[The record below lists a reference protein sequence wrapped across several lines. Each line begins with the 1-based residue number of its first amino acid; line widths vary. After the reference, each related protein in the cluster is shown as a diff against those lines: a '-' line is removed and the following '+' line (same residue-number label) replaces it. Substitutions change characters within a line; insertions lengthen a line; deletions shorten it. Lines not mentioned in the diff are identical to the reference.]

1 MTSTFSQQRIG
12 GAALPRL
19 LRCAIG
25 SVTVFAGILL
35 ASGCGAGGGSP
46 STGSTASLR
55 QHTSGAVRHVEQHP
69 GESIVATAVKRSVGV
84 YRSPSARRP
93 FKRLSNPTSI
103 GAPLVFLVKSRD
115 QAWEQ
120 VYLPVRPD
128 GATGWIKDRDV
139 SLAWNPYSLQA
150 RLGRHELVL
159 RKDGR
164 VTARFPAAVG
174 RSVLPTPTGRYY
186 IVELLKQPDPN
197 GVYGPY
203 AFGTSAFS
211 KVLYHFGGG
220 PGQIGIHGTDE
231 KGSIGHSV
239 SHGCIRLRN
248 RDIVRLAHLLPL
260 GTPITILD

>member
-1 MTSTFSQQRIG
+1 
-12 GAALPRL
+12 
-19 LRCAIG
+19 
-25 SVTVFAGILL
+25 V
-35 ASGCGAGGGSP
+35 
-46 STGSTASLR
+46 
-55 QHTSGAVRHVEQHP
+55 VRHVQQHP
-69 GESIVATAVKRSVGV
+69 GESIVATAVKGSVAV

-93 FKRLSNPTSI
+93 FRRLSNPTSI

-120 VYLPVRPD
+120 VYLPIRPD

-150 RLGRHELVL
+150 RLGRHELIL

-186 IVELLKQPDPN
+186 IVELLKQPNPN

-231 KGSIGHSV
+231 HGSIGHSV

-260 GTPITILD
+260 GTPITIID

>member
-1 MTSTFSQQRIG
+1 VPALL
-12 GAALPRL
+12 AAGVL
-19 LRCAIG
+19 
-25 SVTVFAGILL
+25 V
-35 ASGCGAGGGSP
+35 ASGCGEGSP
-46 STGSTASLR
+46 TTGSTVSLQ
-55 QHTSGAVRHVEQHP
+55 QHNRHAVVRHVQRHA
-69 GESIVATAVKRSVGV
+69 GESIVATAARRSVPI
-84 YRSPSARRP
+84 YRAPSARRP
-93 FKRLSNPTSI
+93 FKRLSNPTSV
-103 GAPLVFLVKSRD
+103 GAPLVFLVKSRGKG
-115 QAWEQ
+115 WEH
-120 VYLPVRPD
+120 VYLPTRPD
-128 GATGWIKDRDV
+128 GATGWVKDSDV
-139 SLAWNPYSLQA
+139 SLAWNPYSLVA

-174 RSVLPTPTGRYY
+174 RSVLPTPTGRYFV
-186 IVELLKQPDPN
+186 VELLKQPDPN

-231 KGSIGHSV
+231 RGSIGQSV

-248 RDIVRLAHLLPL
+248 RDIVRLAHVLPL